1 MKTVADIISHLNLP
15 EVQEN
20 LTPWEKG
27 FTQSLS
33 EQYSAKGF
41 LSNRQIETLKSVYD
55 KHSPEKIKNAVSF
68 KKGFKENKELQELW
82 ASAIQYYEQNPP
94 YYGGVV
100 QQAKADENFTPTK
113 KLLENMTG
121 NKFFQRWLALKNSTP
136 LFKVGDL
143 VKVHGQPPNAT
154 FIGRADKEIK
164 KQDPTFSYYNSIYT
178 VRNWGLAKKE
188 NHLFMIEEVCDFTFT
203 SSKGSK
209 LYRALDISGDCG
221 TMYLEQRMMKEA
233 Y

>member
-1 MKTVADIISHLNLP
+1 MKAVADILSHLNLP
-15 EVQEN
+15 EVQES
-20 LTPWEKG
+20 LTPWEKN

-33 EQYSAKGF
+33 EQYTAKGF
-41 LSNRQIETLKSVYD
+41 LSNRQIETLKNVYD

-68 KKGFKENKELQELW
+68 KKGFKENKEVQELW
-82 ASAIQYYEQNPP
+82 AFAIQYYEQNPP

-113 KLLENMTG
+113 KLLEKMTN
-121 NKFFQRWLALKNSTP
+121 NKFFQRWLALKNSAAR
-136 LFKVGDL
+136 FKVGDL

-154 FIGRADKEIK
+154 FISRADQQIR
-164 KQDPTFSYYNSIYT
+164 KQNPKFSYYNSIYT

-209 LYRALDISGDCG
+209 LYRALDISGDSG
-221 TMYLEQRMMKEA
+221 TMYLEERMIKEA